1 MREQPQTP
9 PTSPHCQ
16 ARAQA
21 SRQSSRQAQAG
32 KPSEMLTEGT
42 EERTWPPGPQH
53 ILVSVECQGVLR
65 ESWGKGGVG
74 AASPEKQQG
83 EFEGLLL
90 WSTGCQGPGRGRGLG
105 YETVIWEWVPG
116 RLVA

>member
-53 ILVSVECQGVLR
+53 ILVSVVTGQREAVAIHRCGLFHIYNVRSFRFLKRFLQTPVSIHGLPHLR
-65 ESWGKGGVG
+65 SN
-74 AASPEKQQG
+74 
-83 EFEGLLL
+83 
-90 WSTGCQGPGRGRGLG
+90 
-105 YETVIWEWVPG
+105 
-116 RLVA
+116 